1 MATKKIKDYDLIVG
15 VCKDNGV
22 IVDITYNGI
31 LNNLSDDDLGDVYN
45 RLTILRKDVRSLLW
59 SRFWDAVKLFFRRS

>member
-45 RLTILRKDVRSLLW
+45 RLTILRKDVRSLLR
-59 SRFWDAVKLFFRRS
+59 SRFWDAVKLFFRRG